1 MIHPVSSVTRPYFTN
16 SPHGMFKVVF
26 DSSSREVLGVHIVSR
41 SASDIV
47 GGLALTFRPGLT
59 VDELAAGHYVY
70 PSFSEGVKEAAQL
83 AKPRLL
89 RAQGFPWTRVI
100 SG

>member
-1 MIHPVSSVTRPYFTN
+1 
-16 SPHGMFKVVF
+16 MFKVVF
-26 DSSSREVLGVHIVSR
+26 DGPSREVLGIHIVSR

-83 AKPRLL
+83 AKPRLVQS
-89 RAQGFPWTRVI
+89 A
-100 SG
+100 